1 MQRLRRGAPRAGAG
15 AGAGGGFGAG
25 GGDARLVR
33 SGAQGGSVPGR
44 QVRRAVV
51 FLVTEGG
58 VPEPK
63 AVQIGLNDYD
73 VTQILSGVEEGAQV
87 ALLGAAELQAQQQQ
101 FLDRIRQR
109 TGGNPFGG
117 GGFGGG
123 GGLRIR

>member
-1 MQRLRRGAPRAGAG
+1 MLMQRIRSAALRAGAG
-15 AGAGGGFGAG
+15 PGAGGGFGAG
-25 GGDARLVR
+25 GGNAGRT
-33 SGAQGGSVPGR
+33 GAQSGSTPGR

-51 FLVTEGG
+51 FLINDGG
-58 VPEPK
+58 VPEPM

-73 VTQILSGVEEGAQV
+73 FTQILSGVEEGAQV

-123 GGLRIR
+123 GGRGR